1 MWPIKVYTAETLV
14 TVDATIVEFS
24 KIMNV
29 KEYYIVIGICYD
41 VGKLPHVKAS

>member
-14 TVDATIVEFS
+14 FVDATIVEFS

-29 KEYYIVIGICYD
+29 KEYYRSIVNYIYVTD
-41 VGKLPHVKAS
+41 